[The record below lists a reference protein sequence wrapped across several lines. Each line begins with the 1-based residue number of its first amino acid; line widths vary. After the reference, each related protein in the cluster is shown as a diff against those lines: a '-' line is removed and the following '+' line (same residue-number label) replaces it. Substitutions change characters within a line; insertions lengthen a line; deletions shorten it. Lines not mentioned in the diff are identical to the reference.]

1 MKVLICGASVAG
13 PALAYWLH
21 RYGWQPT
28 VVERAPAPRPGGQAL
43 DLRGTARAV
52 AERMGILAGIRRAH
66 TGARGM
72 SFVDS
77 AGKRTATMSADLLGD
92 SGGAIADLEILRG
105 DLVRILY
112 EATRDDVEYVFGDSV
127 TAIEQGDGGVT
138 VTFERSDPRGFDLV
152 VGADGL
158 HSTVRALAFGPE
170 DRFRYDLGGYVSV
183 FRTTTELD
191 LDGWELMHTMP
202 ATAGSGGR
210 TAALYPLAPPEAIAM
225 FYLAAPPLP
234 DDRRDVEAQK
244 RLVAEAFAGDGWQVP
259 RLLSDMWRA
268 PDFYFDRLCQIQLDR
283 WSRGRVVLLG
293 DAGYCGS
300 PMAGNGTSMAL
311 VGAYVLAGELAVAG
325 GDHRGAFDAYER
337 QMRDFV
343 TRCQKFARGGPRTLM
358 PRSRTQIRMRD
369 GALRVLPYLPWRG
382 MIAAGLQKTADA
394 VTLKDYALRGSPR

>member
-1 MKVLICGASVAG
+1 MNVLISGASVAG

-28 VVERAPAPRPGGQAL
+28 VVERAPAIRPGGQAV
-43 DLRGTARAV
+43 DLRGTARDA
-52 AERMGILAGIRRAH
+52 AERMGILADIRRGH
-66 TGARGM
+66 TGARGLA
-72 SFVDS
+72 FVDS
-77 AGKRTATMSADLLGD
+77 TGRRTATMGAELLGD

-112 EATRDDVEYVFGDSV
+112 EATRDDVEYLFDDSV
-127 TAIEQGDGGVT
+127 TAIEQRDDGLT
-138 VTFERSDPRGFDLV
+138 VTFERSAPRRFDLV

-158 HSTVRALAFGPE
+158 HSAVRALVFGPE

-183 FRTTTELD
+183 FRTTTELN

-202 ATAGSGGR
+202 ATNGTGGR

-225 FYLAAPPLP
+225 LFFAAPPLHY
-234 DDRRDVEAQK
+234 DRRDVEAQK
-244 RLVAEAFAGDGWQVP
+244 RIVAEAFAGAGWQAP
-259 RLLSDMWRA
+259 RLLADMWRA

-283 WSRGRVVLLG
+283 WSHGRVVLLG

-325 GDHRGAFDAYER
+325 GDHRTAFDRYER
-337 QMRDFV
+337 EMRAFV

-358 PRSRTQIRMRD
+358 PRSRTQIWLRD
-369 GALRVLPYLPWRG
+369 RSLRVLPYLPWRG
-382 MIAAGLQKTADA
+382 VIAAGLQKTANA